1 MIFKCRWLYS
11 WKFYV
16 LFFNYSW
23 GIPPHTHHDVCSLY
37 RMLFLKMTLATS
49 LEPMLSARYSKQSV
63 YKHHLIQSAKW
74 LYTGSNSH
82 SILGI
87 AKLRPRG
94 FIKSLKGIIFQSVLC
109 FFSLITHLYLYIDL
123 LLKAISLNLYF
134 LYLEDFKISPNLK
147 YISKVS
153 SLPYI
158 Y

>member
-16 LFFNYSW
+16 SFFNYSW

-109 FFSLITHLYLYIDL
+109 FFFPNYPFIFIYRLTPKSHFPKFIFSL
-123 LLKAISLNLYF
+123 F
-134 LYLEDFKISPNLK
+134 RRF
-147 YISKVS
+147 
-153 SLPYI
+153 
-158 Y
+158 